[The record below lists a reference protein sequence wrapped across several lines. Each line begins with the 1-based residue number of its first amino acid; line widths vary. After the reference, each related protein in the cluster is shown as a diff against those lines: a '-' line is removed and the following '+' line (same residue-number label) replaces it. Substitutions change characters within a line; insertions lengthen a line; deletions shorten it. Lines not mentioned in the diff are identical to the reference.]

1 MLGKVVYVSDNEVH
15 VRVPDG
21 ANIVTNIINIH
32 VILEDEQKR
41 VVGEVVDITGN
52 LIKIGLLGEY
62 VGDTFYTGVIRK
74 PTLNAKIRII
84 NNEELSVITGRND
97 INSFHLG
104 VSPLY
109 NNYPVYGDI
118 NKLFSNHLAIFGNS
132 GSGKSCGVAR
142 ILQNLFLNKNIMPC
156 KANFLIFDAYGEY
169 HTAFKDIDKINPNY
183 HFKYYTTNKY
193 DNNGKK
199 LRIPIYLFDINDMAL
214 LLSATE
220 HSQLPIIEKML
231 KIVNIFASNNEMSLA
246 YKNHLIA
253 KAIINILYT
262 NQTSASKRNDAFAI
276 ISTCSTPQF
285 NLSAPVQ
292 GLGYTRKFRDCF
304 MIDSNGNFSESNLLM
319 EYLSSFVRDEYDALD
334 IREKKFYTFK
344 DLEKALDFTLI
355 SEGML
360 HNEKVY
366 SDAITLKV
374 RLHSLVIGE
383 YAEYFEYDDFI
394 SEQEFISRIM
404 AYDNNGKAQI
414 VNFNFEDVDDW
425 FAKVITKF
433 MVKLL
438 FEFSKN
444 LSNRASVPFN
454 IFLEEAHRYVQKDN
468 DQYLLGYNI
477 FERVAKEGRKY
488 GIILNLISQRP
499 VELSETVISQ
509 VSNFLIFKLTH
520 PVDIDYMKKMLPNI
534 NANII
539 EKQKSL
545 QAGTCVA
552 FGNAFKVPIIVHF
565 EMPNPAPQ
573 SGNCNVVN
581 TWQIKDE

>member
-1 MLGKVVYVSDNEVH
+1 MLGKIVYISDNEAH
-15 VRVPDG
+15 VRLEPG
-21 ANIVTNIINIH
+21 TKIATNLINIH

-41 VVGEVVDITGN
+41 VLGEIVDVDDN
-52 LIKIGLLGEY
+52 LIKVGLLGEY
-62 VGDTFYTGVIRK
+62 VDNVFYSGVIRK
-74 PTLNAKIRII
+74 PTLSAKIRII

-97 INSFHLG
+97 ATSLLLG

-109 NNYPVYGDI
+109 NNYPVYADI
-118 NKLFSNHLAIFGNS
+118 NKFFSNHSAIFGNS
-132 GSGKSCGVAR
+132 GCGKSCGVAR
-142 ILQNLFLNKNIMPC
+142 ILQNVFKNTKVLPY

-169 HTAFKDIDKINPNY
+169 HNAFKDIDKINPNY
-183 HFKYYTTNKY
+183 HFKYYTTNKR
-193 DNNGKK
+193 DNNGSK
-199 LRIPIYLFDINDMAL
+199 LRIPIWLFDLNDMAL

-231 KIVNIFASNNEMSLA
+231 RLANIFASNNEIATA

-262 NQTSASKRNDAFAI
+262 NQTSASKRNDAFSI
-276 ISTCSTPQF
+276 IASCSTPQF
-285 NLSAPVQ
+285 SMDAPVQ
-292 GLGYTRKFRDCF
+292 GIGYVRKFRDCF
-304 MIDSNGNFSESNLLM
+304 MIDTEGRFSESNLLM
-319 EYLSSFVRDEYDALD
+319 EYLTNFVRDDYEKFD
-334 IREKKFYTFK
+334 IKEKNFYTFK
-344 DLEKALDFTLI
+344 DLEKALNFTLI
-355 SEGML
+355 SEGLL

-374 RLHSLVIGE
+374 RLHSLLTSE
-383 YAEYFEYDDFI
+383 YAEYFEYNKFV
-394 SEQEFISRIM
+394 SREEYIASLM
-404 AYDNNGKAQI
+404 SFDNNGKAQI

-433 MVKLL
+433 FVKLL
-438 FEFSKN
+438 FEYSK
-444 LSNRASVPFN
+444 SIASRATVPFN

-488 GIILNLISQRP
+488 GLILNLISQRP

-534 NANII
+534 NAEII

-552 FGNAFKVPIIVHF
+552 FGSAFKVPIIVHF
-565 EMPNPAPQ
+565 EMPNPAPA
-573 SGNCNVVN
+573 SGNCNVLES
-581 TWQIKDE
+581 WQIKG

>member
-1 MLGKVVYVSDNEVH
+1 MLGKVVYISDNEVH
-15 VRVPDG
+15 VKLDPG
-21 ANIVTNIINIH
+21 TKIATNLINIH

-41 VVGEVVDITGN
+41 VLGEIVDVDDN

-62 VGDTFYTGVIRK
+62 VGDVFYSGVIRK
-74 PTLNAKIRII
+74 PTLNSKIRII

-97 INSFHLG
+97 LTSLFLG
-104 VSPLY
+104 MSPLY
-109 NNYPVYGDI
+109 NSYPVYVDI
-118 NKLFSNHLAIFGNS
+118 NKFFSNHLAIFGNS

-142 ILQNLFLNKNIMPC
+142 ILQNIFNNTKILPY

-169 HTAFKDIDKINPNY
+169 HNAFKDIDKINPNY
-183 HFKYYTTNKY
+183 HFKYYTTNKK
-193 DNNGKK
+193 DVGNQ
-199 LRIPIYLFDINDMAL
+199 LRIPIWLFDLNDMAL

-231 KIVNIFASNNEMSLA
+231 KLVNIFASNNETSIA

-262 NQTSASKRNDAFAI
+262 NQTSASKRNDVFSI
-276 ISTCSTPQF
+276 IASCSTPQF
-285 NLSAPVQ
+285 TMEAPVQ
-292 GLGYTRKFRDCF
+292 GIGYVRKFRDCF
-304 MIDSNGNFSESNLLM
+304 TIDTDGRFPESNLLM
-319 EYLSSFVRDEYDALD
+319 EYLNNFIQEDFEKLD
-334 IREKKFYTFK
+334 IKEKNFYTFQ
-344 DLEKALDFTLI
+344 DLEKALNFALI
-355 SEGML
+355 SEGLL
-360 HNEKVY
+360 HNDKAY
-366 SDAITLKV
+366 NDAITLKV
-374 RLHSLVIGE
+374 RLHTLLNSE
-383 YAEYFEYDDFI
+383 YAEYFEYKNMVNREEYITSLMSFGP
-394 SEQEFISRIM
+394 
-404 AYDNNGKAQI
+404 NGKSQI

-433 MVKLL
+433 YVKLL
-438 FEFSKN
+438 FEYSK
-444 LSNRASVPFN
+444 SIVGRVAMPFN

-468 DQYLLGYNI
+468 DQYLFGYNI

-488 GIILNLISQRP
+488 GIILDLISQRP

-534 NANII
+534 NSGII

-545 QAGTCVA
+545 QSGTCVA

-565 EMPNPAPQ
+565 KMPDPAPT
-573 SGNCNVVN
+573 SGNCNVLES
-581 TWQIKDE
+581 WQIKS

>member
-1 MLGKVVYVSDNEVH
+1 MLGKVVYISDNEAH
-15 VRVPDG
+15 VKISQG
-21 ANIVTNIINIH
+21 MNIVTNLVNIH
-32 VILEDEQKR
+32 VILEDAEKR
-41 VVGEVVDITGN
+41 VLGEIVDVSGD
-52 LIKIGLLGEY
+52 LLKIGLLGEY
-62 VGDTFYTGVIRK
+62 VGNVFYSGVIRK
-74 PTLNAKIRII
+74 PTLNSKIRII
-84 NNEELSVITGRND
+84 NEEELAVITGKDD
-97 INSFHLG
+97 INSFRLG

-132 GSGKSCGVAR
+132 GSGKSCGLAR
-142 ILQNLFLNKNIMPC
+142 ILQNIFSNSKIQPY

-169 HTAFKDIDKINPNY
+169 HRAFKDINKINPNY
-183 HFKYYTTNKY
+183 NFKYYTTNKY
-193 DNNGKK
+193 DTEGLK
-199 LRIPIYLFDINDMAL
+199 LRIPIYLFDLNDMAL

-231 KIVNIFASNNEMSLA
+231 KLVNIFASDNETSLA

-262 NQTSASKRNDAFAI
+262 NQTSASKRNDVFSL
-276 ISTCSTPQF
+276 ISDCNTPQF
-285 NLSAPVQ
+285 NLESPVQ
-292 GLGYTRKFRDCF
+292 GIGYVRKFRDCF
-304 MIDSNGNFSESNLLM
+304 VIDNNGNFPESNLLM
-319 EYLSSFVRDEYDALD
+319 EYLNSFIRDDLDSLDVRE
-334 IREKKFYTFK
+334 RNFYTFK
-344 DLEKALDFTLI
+344 DLEKALNFTLI

-360 HNEKVY
+360 HNEKIY

-374 RLHSLVIGE
+374 RLHSLLISE
-383 YAEYFEYDDFI
+383 YADYFDFNEKI
-394 SEQEFISRIM
+394 TAEQYIASIM
-404 AYDNNGKAQI
+404 SYGDNKKAQI

-433 MVKLL
+433 FVKML

-444 LSNRASVPFN
+444 LSNRATIPFN

-468 DQYLLGYNI
+468 DQYLLGFNI

-488 GIILNLISQRP
+488 GVILNLISQRP

-509 VSNFLIFKLTH
+509 ISNFLIFKLTH
-520 PVDIDYMKKMLPNI
+520 PVDIDYMKKMLPNM

-552 FGNAFKVPIIVHF
+552 FGNAFKVAIIVHF
-565 EMPNPAPQ
+565 ELPNPSPH
-573 SGNCNVVN
+573 SSNCNVIEA
-581 TWQIKDE
+581 WQIKS

>member
-15 VRVPDG
+15 VKVPENS
-21 ANIVTNIINIH
+21 NIVTNIINIH

-62 VGDTFYTGVIRK
+62 VGNTFYTGVIRK

-84 NNEELSVITGRND
+84 NNEELSEITGKSD
-97 INSFHLG
+97 VNSFSLG

-109 NNYPVYGDI
+109 NNYPVYGNI

-142 ILQNLFLNKNIMPC
+142 ILQNLLLNKNILPY

-183 HFKYYTTNKY
+183 HFKYYTTNKQ
-193 DNNGKK
+193 DNAGEK
-199 LRIPIYLFDINDMAL
+199 LLIPIYLFGIDDMAL

-220 HSQLPIIEKML
+220 HSQIPIIEKML
-231 KIVNIFASNNEMSLA
+231 KIVNIFASNNVTSLA

-262 NQTSASKRNDAFAI
+262 NQTSASKRNDAFSI

-285 NLSAPVQ
+285 NLEAPVQ

-319 EYLSSFVRDEYDALD
+319 EYLSSFVKEEYDVLD
-334 IREKKFYTFK
+334 VKEQNFYTFK
-344 DLEKALDFTLI
+344 DLEKALEFTLI

-374 RLHSLVIGE
+374 RLHSLIIGE
-383 YAEYFEYDDFI
+383 YAEYFEYPDFI
-394 SEQEFISRIM
+394 TEQEFISRIM
-404 AYDNNGKAQI
+404 AYQGNGKAQI

-444 LSNRASVPFN
+444 LTNRASVPFN

-534 NANII
+534 NVNII

-545 QAGTCVA
+545 QSGTCVA

-565 EMPNPAPQ
+565 EMPNPSPQ
-573 SGNCNVVN
+573 SGNCNVIDS
-581 TWQIKDE
+581 WQIKSE

>member
-15 VRVPDG
+15 VRVPEG
-21 ANIVTNIINIH
+21 SNLVTNIINIH

-62 VGDTFYTGVIRK
+62 VGDIFYTGVIRK

-84 NNEELSVITGRND
+84 NNSELSEITGKND
-97 INSFHLG
+97 IDSFSLG

-109 NNYPVYGDI
+109 NNYPVYGNI

-142 ILQNLFLNKNIMPC
+142 ILQNLFLNKNILPY

-183 HFKYYTTNKY
+183 HFKYYTTNKR
-193 DNNGKK
+193 DNSGEK

-231 KIVNIFASNNEMSLA
+231 KIVNIFASNNEVSLA

-276 ISTCSTPQF
+276 IATCSTPQF
-285 NLSAPVQ
+285 NLNAPVQ

-319 EYLSSFVRDEYDALD
+319 EYLSSFVRDEYDNLD
-334 IREKKFYTFK
+334 IREKSFYTFK
-344 DLEKALDFTLI
+344 DLEKALEFTLI

-383 YAEYFEYDDFI
+383 YSQYFEYNRFI
-394 SEQEFISRIM
+394 SAQEFISNIM
-404 AYDNNGKAQI
+404 SYNGNGKAQI

-444 LSNRASVPFN
+444 LNNRASVPFN

-573 SGNCNVVN
+573 SGNCNVVSN
-581 TWQIKDE
+581 WQIKSE

>member
-1 MLGKVVYVSDNEVH
+1 MLGKVVYISDNEAH
-15 VRVPDG
+15 VKINEG
-21 ANIVTNIINIH
+21 MNITTNLINIH

-41 VVGEVVDITGN
+41 VLGEIVDIDKDI
-52 LIKIGLLGEY
+52 IKIGLLGEY
-62 VGDTFYTGVIRK
+62 VGNVFYSGVIRK
-74 PTLNAKIRII
+74 PTLNSKIRII
-84 NNEELSVITGRND
+84 NNEELGVITGKND
-97 INSFHLG
+97 ISSFLLG

-109 NNYPVYGDI
+109 NSYPVYVDI

-132 GSGKSCGVAR
+132 GSGKSCGLAR
-142 ILQNLFLNKNIMPC
+142 ILQNLFLNKNVLPY
-156 KANFLIFDAYGEY
+156 KANFIIFDAYGEY
-169 HTAFKDIDKINPNY
+169 HSAFKDLNKINPNY
-183 HFKYYTTNKY
+183 NFKYYTTNKQ
-193 DNNGKK
+193 DIGGLK

-214 LLSATE
+214 LLNATT

-231 KIVNIFASNNEMSLA
+231 KLANIFASQSNVSLD

-276 ISTCSTPQF
+276 LANCSTPQF
-285 NLSAPVQ
+285 NLESPVQ
-292 GLGYTRKFRDCF
+292 GLGYVRKFRDCF
-304 MIDSNGNFSESNLLM
+304 MIDNSGNFSESNLLM
-319 EYLSSFVRDEYDALD
+319 EYLNSFVKEEFEAYD
-334 IREKKFYTFK
+334 IKEKNYYSFK
-344 DLEKALDFTLI
+344 DLEKALNFTLI

-374 RLHSLVIGE
+374 RLHSLLISE
-383 YAEYFEYDDFI
+383 YAEYFDFNGNV
-394 SEQEFISRIM
+394 SVEEFISSIFSH
-404 AYDNNGKAQI
+404 NENGKAQI

-433 MVKLL
+433 FAKML
-438 FEFSKN
+438 FEYSKD
-444 LSNRASVPFN
+444 LENRATVPFN

-477 FERVAKEGRKY
+477 FDRIAKEGRKY
-488 GIILNLISQRP
+488 GVILNLISQRP

-509 VSNFLIFKLTH
+509 ISNFLIFKLTH

-545 QAGTCVA
+545 QSGTCVA

-565 EMPNPAPQ
+565 EFPNPAPH
-573 SGNCNVVN
+573 SSNCDVVN
-581 TWQIKDE
+581 AWQIKN

>member
-21 ANIVTNIINIH
+21 SNIVTNIINIH

-62 VGDTFYTGVIRK
+62 VEDTFYTGVIRK

-97 INSFHLG
+97 ANSFPLG

-142 ILQNLFLNKNIMPC
+142 ILQNLFLNKNILPY

-169 HTAFKDIDKINPNY
+169 HTAFQDIDKINPNY
-183 HFKYYTTNKY
+183 HFKYYTTNKN
-193 DNNGKK
+193 DNSGKK

-231 KIVNIFASNNEMSLA
+231 KIVNIFASNNETSLA

-253 KAIINILYT
+253 KAITNILYT

-276 ISTCSTPQF
+276 IATCSTPQF

-319 EYLSSFVRDEYDALD
+319 EYLSSFIRDEYDNLD
-334 IREKKFYTFK
+334 IREQNFYTFD

-383 YAEYFEYDDFI
+383 YAEYFEYKDFI
-394 SEQEFISRIM
+394 SKQEFISRIM
-404 AYDNNGKAQI
+404 SYEENNKAQI

-438 FEFSKN
+438 FEFSKG

-565 EMPNPAPQ
+565 EMPTPAPE
-573 SGNCNVVN
+573 SGNCNVVS
-581 TWQIKDE
+581 TWQIKSE

>member
-15 VRVPDG
+15 VRVPESS
-21 ANIVTNIINIH
+21 NLVTNIINIH

-62 VGDTFYTGVIRK
+62 VGNVFYTGVIRK

-84 NNEELSVITGRND
+84 NNDELSVITGRND
-97 INSFHLG
+97 ANSFHLG

-109 NNYPVYGDI
+109 NNYPVYGNI

-132 GSGKSCGVAR
+132 GSGKSCGVSR
-142 ILQNLFLNKNIMPC
+142 ILQNLFLNKNILPY

-183 HFKYYTTNKY
+183 HFKYYTTNKH
-193 DNNGKK
+193 DVGGEK

-231 KIVNIFASNNEMSLA
+231 KIVNIFASNNDVSLA

-276 ISTCSTPQF
+276 IATCSTPQF
-285 NLSAPVQ
+285 NLNAPVQ

-319 EYLSSFVRDEYDALD
+319 EYLSSFVRDEYDILD
-334 IREKKFYTFK
+334 VREKNFYTFK
-344 DLEKALDFTLI
+344 DLERALDFTLI

-383 YAEYFEYDDFI
+383 YSQYFEYNKFI
-394 SEQEFISRIM
+394 SGQEFISSIM
-404 AYDNNGKAQI
+404 SYGENSKAQI

-565 EMPNPAPQ
+565 EMPDPAPQ
-573 SGNCNVVN
+573 SGNCDVVSN
-581 TWQIKDE
+581 WQIKSE

>member
-1 MLGKVVYVSDNEVH
+1 MLGKVVYISDNEAH
-15 VRVPDG
+15 VKINEG
-21 ANIVTNIINIH
+21 MNIVTNLVNIH
-32 VILEDEQKR
+32 VILEDEEKR
-41 VVGEVVDITGN
+41 VLGEIVDVNEN
-52 LIKIGLLGEY
+52 LLKIGLLGEY
-62 VGDTFYTGVIRK
+62 VGNVFYSGVIRK
-74 PTLNAKIRII
+74 PTLNSKIRII
-84 NNEELSVITGRND
+84 NGEELSVITGKND
-97 INSFHLG
+97 TNSFSLG

-132 GSGKSCGVAR
+132 GSGKSCGLAR
-142 ILQNLFLNKNIMPC
+142 ILQNIFSNNKVQPY

-169 HTAFKDIDKINPNY
+169 HNAFKDINKINPNY
-183 HFKYYTTNKY
+183 NFKYYTTNKY
-193 DNNGKK
+193 DTDGMK
-199 LRIPIYLFDINDMAL
+199 LRIPIYLFDLNDMAL

-231 KIVNIFASNNEMSLA
+231 KMVNIFAADDATALA

-262 NQTSASKRNDAFAI
+262 NQTSASKRNDVFSLIAD
-276 ISTCSTPQF
+276 CNTPQF
-285 NLSAPVQ
+285 SLESPVQ
-292 GLGYTRKFRDCF
+292 GIGYVRKFRDCF
-304 MIDSNGNFSESNLLM
+304 MIDTNGNFPESNLLM
-319 EYLSSFVRDEYDALD
+319 EYLNSFIREEYDNYD
-334 IREKKFYTFK
+334 IREKNFYTFK
-344 DLEKALDFTLI
+344 DLEKALNFTLI

-374 RLHSLVIGE
+374 RLHSLLISE
-383 YAEYFEYDDFI
+383 YAQYFEFNEKITEEQYI
-394 SEQEFISRIM
+394 SSIM
-404 AYDNNGKAQI
+404 SYGENKKAQI

-425 FAKVITKF
+425 FAKVVTKF
-433 MVKLL
+433 FVKLL

-444 LSNRASVPFN
+444 LSDRATIPFN

-468 DQYLLGYNI
+468 DQYLLGFNI

-488 GIILNLISQRP
+488 GVILNLISQRP

-509 VSNFLIFKLTH
+509 ISNFLIFKLTH

-565 EMPNPAPQ
+565 ELPNPAPH
-573 SGNCNVVN
+573 SSNCNVIDA
-581 TWQIKDE
+581 WQIKS

>member
-1 MLGKVVYVSDNEVH
+1 MLGKIVYISDNEAH
-15 VRVPDG
+15 VKIQEG
-21 ANIVTNIINIH
+21 TQIATNLINIH
-32 VILEDEQKR
+32 VILEDEHKR
-41 VVGEVVDITGN
+41 VLGEIVDVNENI
-52 LIKIGLLGEY
+52 LKIGLLGEY
-62 VGDTFYTGVIRK
+62 VGNVFYSGVIRK

-84 NNEELSVITGRND
+84 NGDELSVITGKND
-97 INSFHLG
+97 ENSFLLG

-109 NNYPVYGDI
+109 NNYPVYADI

-132 GSGKSCGVAR
+132 GSGKSCGLAR
-142 ILQNLFLNKNIMPC
+142 ILQNVFSNDKVQPY

-169 HTAFKDIDKINPNY
+169 HNAFKDIDKINPNY
-183 HFKYYTTNKY
+183 HFKYYTTNKK
-193 DNNGKK
+193 DSIGNK
-199 LRIPIYLFDINDMAL
+199 LRIPIWLFDLNDMAL

-220 HSQLPIIEKML
+220 HAQLPIIEKML
-231 KIVNIFASNNEMSLA
+231 KLANIFASNNETSNS

-276 ISTCSTPQF
+276 LASCSTPQF
-285 NLSAPVQ
+285 SLDSPVQ
-292 GLGYTRKFRDCF
+292 GIGYVRKFRDCF
-304 MIDSNGNFSESNLLM
+304 MIDTNGQFPESNLLM
-319 EYLSSFVRDEYDALD
+319 EYLSSFVKEEFETFD
-334 IREKKFYTFK
+334 IKEQNHYTFK
-344 DLEKALDFTLI
+344 DLEKALNFTLI
-355 SEGML
+355 SEGLL

-366 SDAITLKV
+366 SDAVTLKV
-374 RLHSLVIGE
+374 RLHSLLISE
-383 YAEYFEYDDFI
+383 YAEYFECENYLSREHYI
-394 SEQEFISRIM
+394 SSIVSFG
-404 AYDNNGKAQI
+404 NNSKAQI

-433 MVKLL
+433 FVKLL
-438 FEFSKN
+438 FEFSKS
-444 LSNRASVPFN
+444 LQNRATIPFN

-468 DQYLLGYNI
+468 DQYLLGFNI

-488 GIILNLISQRP
+488 GLILNLVSQRP

-565 EMPNPAPQ
+565 EMPNPAPH
-573 SGNCNVVN
+573 SSNCNVVES
-581 TWQIKDE
+581 WK

>member
-15 VRVPDG
+15 VRVPEG
-21 ANIVTNIINIH
+21 SNLVTNIINIH

-62 VGDTFYTGVIRK
+62 VGDIFYTGVIRK

-84 NNEELSVITGRND
+84 NNSELSEITGKND
-97 INSFHLG
+97 IDSFSLG

-109 NNYPVYGDI
+109 NNYPVYGNI

-142 ILQNLFLNKNIMPC
+142 ILQNLFLNKNILPY

-183 HFKYYTTNKY
+183 HFKYYTTNKH
-193 DNNGKK
+193 DNNGEK

-231 KIVNIFASNNEMSLA
+231 KIVNIFASNNEVSLA

-276 ISTCSTPQF
+276 IATCSTPQF
-285 NLSAPVQ
+285 NLNAPVQ

-319 EYLSSFVRDEYDALD
+319 EYLSSFVRDEYDNLD
-334 IREKKFYTFK
+334 IREKSFYTFK
-344 DLEKALDFTLI
+344 DLEKALEFTLI

-383 YAEYFEYDDFI
+383 YSQYFEYNRFI
-394 SEQEFISRIM
+394 SAQEFISNIM
-404 AYDNNGKAQI
+404 SYNGNGKAQI

-573 SGNCNVVN
+573 SGNCNVVSN
-581 TWQIKDE
+581 WQIKSE

>member
-1 MLGKVVYVSDNEVH
+1 MLGKVIYISDNEAH
-15 VRVPDG
+15 VKISEG
-21 ANIVTNIINIH
+21 INITTNLINIH
-32 VILEDEQKR
+32 VILEDDQKR
-41 VVGEVVDITGN
+41 VLGEIVDIDKN
-52 LIKIGLLGEY
+52 ILKIGLLGEY
-62 VGDTFYTGVIRK
+62 DGNVFYSGVIRK

-84 NNEELSVITGRND
+84 NDEELGVITGKND
-97 INSFHLG
+97 ASSFLIG

-109 NNYPVYGDI
+109 NSYPVYVDI
-118 NKLFSNHLAIFGNS
+118 NKLFSNHLSIFGNS

-142 ILQNLFLNKNIMPC
+142 ILQNLFLNKNILPY
-156 KANFLIFDAYGEY
+156 KANFVIFDAYGEY
-169 HTAFKDIDKINPNY
+169 HSAFKDLNKINPNY
-183 HFKYYTTNKY
+183 NFKYYTTNKQ
-193 DNNGKK
+193 DIGGLK

-214 LLSATE
+214 LLSATT

-231 KIVNIFASNNEMSLA
+231 KLANIFSSQNGVALD

-276 ISTCSTPQF
+276 IANCETPQF
-285 NLSAPVQ
+285 SLESPVQ
-292 GLGYTRKFRDCF
+292 GLGYVRKFRDCF
-304 MIDSNGNFSESNLLM
+304 MIDNNGNFSESNLLM
-319 EYLSSFVRDEYDALD
+319 EYLNSFVKEEFETYD
-334 IREKKFYTFK
+334 IKEKNYYSFK
-344 DLEKALDFTLI
+344 DLEKALNFTLI

-360 HNEKVY
+360 HNEKAY

-374 RLHSLVIGE
+374 RLHSLLISE
-383 YAEYFEYDDFI
+383 YAEYFEFNENV
-394 SEQEFISRIM
+394 SVEEFISSIFSHGE
-404 AYDNNGKAQI
+404 NGKAQI

-433 MVKLL
+433 FAKML
-438 FEFSKN
+438 FEYSKD
-444 LSNRASVPFN
+444 LENRATVPFN

-477 FERVAKEGRKY
+477 FDRIAKEGRKY
-488 GIILNLISQRP
+488 GVVLNLISQRP

-509 VSNFLIFKLTH
+509 MSNFLIFKLTH

-545 QAGTCVA
+545 QSGTCVA
-552 FGNAFKVPIIVHF
+552 FGNAFKVPVIVHF
-565 EMPNPAPQ
+565 EFPDPAPH
-573 SGNCNVVN
+573 SSNCDVVN
-581 TWQIKDE
+581 AWQVKS

>member
-15 VRVPDG
+15 VRVPEG
-21 ANIVTNIINIH
+21 SNLVTNIINIH

-62 VGDTFYTGVIRK
+62 VGDIFYTGVIRK

-84 NNEELSVITGRND
+84 NNSELSEITGKND
-97 INSFHLG
+97 IDSFSLG

-109 NNYPVYGDI
+109 NNYPVYGNI

-142 ILQNLFLNKNIMPC
+142 ILQNLFLNKNILPY

-183 HFKYYTTNKY
+183 HFKYYTTNKR
-193 DNNGKK
+193 DNSGEK

-231 KIVNIFASNNEMSLA
+231 KIVNIFASNNEVSLA

-262 NQTSASKRNDAFAI
+262 NQTSASKKNDAFAI
-276 ISTCSTPQF
+276 IATCSTPQF
-285 NLSAPVQ
+285 NLNAPVQ

-319 EYLSSFVRDEYDALD
+319 EYLSSFVRDEYDNLD
-334 IREKKFYTFK
+334 IRGKSFYTFK
-344 DLEKALDFTLI
+344 DLEKALEFTLI

-383 YAEYFEYDDFI
+383 YSQYFEYNRFI
-394 SEQEFISRIM
+394 SAQEFISNIM
-404 AYDNNGKAQI
+404 SYNGNGKAQI

-444 LSNRASVPFN
+444 LNNRASVPFN

-573 SGNCNVVN
+573 SGNCNVVSN
-581 TWQIKDE
+581 WQIKSE

>member
-74 PTLNAKIRII
+74 PTLYAKIRII

-169 HTAFKDIDKINPNY
+169 HTAFEHLNRKVPEIS
-183 HFKYYTTNKY
+183 FKVYT
-193 DNNGKK
+193 
-199 LRIPIYLFDINDMAL
+199 
-214 LLSATE
+214 
-220 HSQLPIIEKML
+220 
-231 KIVNIFASNNEMSLA
+231 
-246 YKNHLIA
+246 
-253 KAIINILYT
+253 T

-334 IREKKFYTFK
+334 IREKNFYTFK

-383 YAEYFEYDDFI
+383 YAEYFEYNDFI